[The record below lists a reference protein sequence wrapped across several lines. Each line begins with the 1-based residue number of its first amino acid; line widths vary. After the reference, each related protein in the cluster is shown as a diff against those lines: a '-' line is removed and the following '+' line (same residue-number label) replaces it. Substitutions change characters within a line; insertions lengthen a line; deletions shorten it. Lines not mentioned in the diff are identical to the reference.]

1 MAFLGHP
8 EESGLHPEVEEGGVP
23 GLPLVYGAT
32 AVLFRVDHEGG
43 GPDPVDEAVA
53 RKAEAVRPGLLRDFG
68 GRRAFSGPISTV
80 RAFENNPLVREAL
93 GEPGNGR
100 VLVVDGGASLR
111 CALLG
116 DEIAAMGSRNGWQG
130 IVLNAC
136 VRDSAELAGIELGIK
151 ALGTHPLKSSK
162 RDRGLR
168 DVEVHFGGVRFRPGA
183 WLYADADGVL
193 VCTEPGRPLEA

>member
-1 MAFLGHP
+1 MALLGP
-8 EESGLHPEVEEGGVP
+8 AAARAGLARAVRAGPRGP
-23 GLPLVYGAT
+23 RRGAAAWAT
-32 AVLFRVDHEGG
+32 TDLCDAHL
-43 GPDPVDEAVA
+43 PDPVDEAVA

-80 RAFENNPLVREAL
+80 QAFENNPLVREAL

-136 VRDSAELAGIELGIK
+136 VRDSAELAGVELGIK